1 MKDQQ
6 RTAAGSTLRG
16 YETPKLQY
24 LGSLSQLTA
33 SGSAGVSEST
43 TGSSGNPCTQN
54 NNRKVCTAVS
64 TYLPLACAGF
74 A

>member
-24 LGSLSQLTA
+24 LGSLSKLTA
-33 SGSAGVSEST
+33 SGSAGGSENA
-43 TGSSGNPCTQN
+43 TGNPGNPCTQN
-54 NNRKVCTAVS
+54 KNARVCQ
-64 TYLPLACAGF
+64 
-74 A
+74 